1 VKLKDTL
8 ERIKSKD
15 CSIQI
20 FGLGYVGFPLSV
32 RLAKSGFSVI
42 GIDTDQK
49 KIESLKNKILL
60 GSQMT
65 LKNEFL
71 ESVQVGKFVPSV
83 NPIKSE
89 KPNIAIIC
97 VPTPISDDNKD
108 SNVYVNL
115 AVERFLEVSK
125 PGDVLILESSVDIGT
140 TDEIKQKVES
150 KGFHVGEDFG
160 ISFCPERIDPLNK
173 KWKLEN
179 IPRIIYSSDDT
190 TFQISEF
197 VYKNVN
203 NSNLTRVKSSKTAE
217 LVKSFENSFR
227 LVNISLVNELA
238 ILCDKL
244 GINVREV
251 IDAASTK
258 PFGFMP
264 FYPGA
269 GAGGH
274 CIPKDSRFLL
284 DSAKKIG
291 LKFDSIEKAVT
302 INSMIPKYI
311 VKSIENTL
319 SELKLKKSVIVCG
332 LSYKPDIEDMRDSP
346 GFRILKELESGGFKA
361 TVYDPYFKN
370 ELREKY
376 LIENNIQNQDFDKI
390 DDLSDKSI
398 NGFNCLCLVQNHS
411 KNKLRIE
418 EIYKNSLI
426 PMIYDCQNGVEF
438 DLNSKTVLKSLGGY
452 N

>member
-1 VKLKDTL
+1 VKLKESL

-20 FGLGYVGFPLSV
+20 FGLGYVGFPLSI
-32 RLAKSGFSVI
+32 RLAISGFNVI
-42 GIDTDQK
+42 GIDVDQK
-49 KIESLKNKILL
+49 KIESLKNKVLL

-71 ESVQVGKFVPSV
+71 ESIQVGKFVPSD

-89 KPNIAIIC
+89 NPCIGIIC
-97 VPTPISDDNKD
+97 VPTPISEDNKD

-115 AVERFLEVSK
+115 AVDQFLELSK
-125 PGDVLILESSVDIGT
+125 PGDVLILESSVEIGT

-160 ISFCPERIDPLNK
+160 LSFCPERIDPLNP

-179 IPRIIYSSDDT
+179 IPRIIYSSDDV
-190 TFQISEF
+190 TFQIAQF
-197 VYKNVN
+197 IYKNVN
-203 NSNLTRVKSSKTAE
+203 NSNLSRVESSKTAE

-244 GINVREV
+244 GVNVLEV
-251 IDAASTK
+251 IEAASTK

-274 CIPKDSRFLL
+274 CIPKDPRFLL
-284 DSAKKIG
+284 GYAKKFG
-291 LKFDSIEKAVT
+291 LGFDSIENAIT
-302 INSMIPKYI
+302 INTVIPKYI
-311 VKSIENTL
+311 VKSIENAI
-319 SELKLKKSVIVCG
+319 SELKLKKTVIVCG
-332 LSYKPDIEDMRDSP
+332 LSYKPNIEDMRDSP
-346 GFRILKELESGGFKA
+346 GFRILKESSSAGFK
-361 TVYDPYFKN
+361 VVVFDPYFKN

-376 LIENNIQNQDFDKI
+376 QIENNIQNLDFDKI

-398 NGFNCLCLVQNHS
+398 NGFDCLCIVQSHF
-411 KNKLRIE
+411 KNKVRIE
-418 EIYKNSLI
+418 EIYKKSLV
-426 PMIYDCQNGVEF
+426 PMIYDCQSSLDF
-438 DLNSKTVLKSLGGY
+438 DSNSRTVLKRFGC
-452 N
+452 

>member
-1 VKLKDTL
+1 VKLKDSL

-32 RLAKSGFSVI
+32 RLAKSGFNVV

-49 KIESLKNKILL
+49 KIESLKNKVLH
-60 GSQMT
+60 GSQLT

-71 ESVQVGKFVPSV
+71 ESIHTRKFVLSD
-83 NPIKSE
+83 NPIKSDN
-89 KPNIAIIC
+89 PNIGIIC
-97 VPTPISDDNKD
+97 VPTPISDSNKD

-115 AVERFLEVSK
+115 VVDKFLQLSK

-140 TDEIKQKVES
+140 TDAIKQKVES

-160 ISFCPERIDPLNK
+160 LSFCPERIDPLNS

-179 IPRIIYSSDDT
+179 IPRIIYSSDDV
-190 TFQISEF
+190 TFQIAQF
-197 VYKNVN
+197 IYKNVN
-203 NSNLTRVKSSKTAE
+203 NSNLTRVESSKTAE
-217 LVKSFENSFR
+217 LVKSFENTFR

-244 GINVREV
+244 GVNVLKV
-251 IDAASTK
+251 IEAASTK

-274 CIPKDSRFLL
+274 CIPKDPRFLL
-284 DSAKKIG
+284 GSAKKIG
-291 LKFDSIEKAVT
+291 FEFDSIKKAISINT
-302 INSMIPKYI
+302 IIPKYI

-319 SELKLKKSVIVCG
+319 SELKLEKSVIVCG
-332 LSYKPDIEDMRDSP
+332 LSYKPNIEDMRDSP
-346 GFRILKELESGGFKA
+346 G
-361 TVYDPYFKN
+361 
-370 ELREKY
+370 
-376 LIENNIQNQDFDKI
+376 
-390 DDLSDKSI
+390 
-398 NGFNCLCLVQNHS
+398 
-411 KNKLRIE
+411 
-418 EIYKNSLI
+418 
-426 PMIYDCQNGVEF
+426 
-438 DLNSKTVLKSLGGY
+438 
-452 N
+452 

>member
-1 VKLKDTL
+1 MKLKDTL
-8 ERIKSKD
+8 EKIKSKD

-32 RLAKSGFSVI
+32 RLATSGFNVI

-49 KIESLKNKILL
+49 KIESLKNNVLL
-60 GSQMT
+60 GSQLT

-71 ESVQVGKFVPSV
+71 ESIRVGKFIPS
-83 NPIKSE
+83 NKPIKSE
-89 KPNIAIIC
+89 KPNIGIIC
-97 VPTPISDDNKD
+97 VPTPISESNKD
-108 SNVYVNL
+108 SNVYVHL
-115 AVERFLEVSK
+115 AVGEFLELSK
-125 PGDVLILESSVDIGT
+125 AGDVLILESSVDIGT

-150 KGFHVGEDFG
+150 KGFRVGEDFG
-160 ISFCPERIDPLNK
+160 VSFCPERIDPLNT

-179 IPRIIYSSDDT
+179 IPRIIYSTDDV
-190 TFQISEF
+190 TFQISQF
-197 VYKNVN
+197 IYKNVN

-251 IDAASTK
+251 IEAASTK

-264 FYPGA
+264 FYPSA

-274 CIPKDSRFLL
+274 CIPKDPMFLL
-284 DSAKKIG
+284 DSAKKNG

-302 INSMIPKYI
+302 INSMVPKYI

-319 SELKLKKSVIVCG
+319 SKLKLEKSVVVSG
-332 LSYKPDIEDMRDSP
+332 LSYKPNIEDMRDSP
-346 GFRILKELESGGFKA
+346 GFRILKELSSKGFKVV
-361 TVYDPYFKN
+361 VYDPYFKN

-376 LIENNIQNQDFDKI
+376 LIENYMQNLDFDKI

-398 NGFNCLCLVQNHS
+398 NDFDCLCIVQNHS
-411 KNKLRIE
+411 KIKLRIQ

-426 PMIYDCQNGVEF
+426 PMIYDCQNAVEF
-438 DLNSKTVLKSLGGY
+438 DPNSKTVLKSLGGH